1 MKRYPSAFAAI
12 AAASALALAGCSSS
26 GSDSADP
33 SGPVTLTVT
42 AWTLDKTPEFNALFD
57 AFEAAHPNIT
67 IEPVELLAGDD
78 YAEKVSTMLAGG
90 DTTDVL
96 TMKNVTDY
104 ARYANRGQLLDLT
117 DFVAELPTDKMAGL
131 EPFDIE
137 GKYAA
142 VPYRQDFWL
151 LFYNKGLFDAAGLP
165 YPDHVTWAEYSELA
179 KKLTSGTTADG
190 QKVYGTYHHIWRS
203 VVQATAAAQTGG
215 DQLSGDYGF
224 FADQYEL
231 ALDLQNAGAAL
242 DFGTANTQKINY
254 RSMFETGQT
263 AMLPMGSWY
272 IAGIKAAIEGGTS
285 SVDWGVAP
293 MPQIGSGGETV
304 TFGSPTAF
312 AINENA
318 ENVEAAKEFIRFASG
333 EEGAKAVAAVGAVPA
348 YSSDAVT
355 AAFTALPTDE
365 LSQTTFAEDKK
376 VVLEMPVSEV
386 SSDIDTIL
394 KEEHELVMSGQKS
407 VQDGIRDAGDR
418 VKNEVL

>member
-1 MKRYPSAFAAI
+1 MKRYPSALAAI
-12 AAASALALAGCSSS
+12 AAASAVALAGCSSPAS
-26 GSDSADP
+26 ETADP
-33 SGPVTLTVT
+33 SAPVTLTVS
-42 AWTLDKTPEFNALFD
+42 AWNLDKTPEFNALFE
-57 AFEAAHPNIT
+57 AFEAAHPNVT
-67 IEPVELLAGDD
+67 IQPVEILADD
-78 YAEKVSTMLAGG
+78 YPEKVATMLAGG

-96 TMKNVTDY
+96 TMKNVIDY

-117 DFVAELPTDKMAGL
+117 DFVGGLEKDKIAGL
-131 EPFDIE
+131 EPFDID

-142 VPYRQDFWL
+142 VPYRQDFWVL
-151 LFYNKGLFDAAGLP
+151 YYNKKLFDAAGQP
-165 YPDHVTWAEYSELA
+165 YPDHLTWAQYSELA
-179 KKLTSGTTADG
+179 KKLTSGTTPDG

-224 FADQYEL
+224 FSDQYAL

-242 DFGTANTQKINY
+242 DWGTAKTQKVNY

-263 AMLPMGSWY
+263 AMLPMGTWY

-285 SVDWGVAP
+285 SVEWGMAP
-293 MPQIGSGGETV
+293 MPQISSGGETA

-312 AINENA
+312 AVNEKA
-318 ENVEAAKEFIRFASG
+318 KNVEVAKEFIRFATG
-333 EEGAKAVAAVGAVPA
+333 EEGAKVLAGIGVVPA
-348 YSSDAVT
+348 YGSDAVT

-365 LSQTTFAEDKK
+365 LSRTTFTENKK

-386 SSDIDTIL
+386 TSDIDTIL
-394 KEEHELVMSGQKS
+394 EEEHELIMAGQKS
-407 VQDGIRDAGDR
+407 IADGIRDAGDR

>member
-1 MKRYPSAFAAI
+1 MKRYPSALAAI
-12 AAASALALAGCSSS
+12 AAASAVALAGCSSPA
-26 GSDSADP
+26 SDQADP
-33 SGPVTLTVT
+33 SGPVTLTVS
-42 AWTLDKTPEFNALFD
+42 AWNLDTTPEFRALFD
-57 AFEAAHPNIT
+57 AFEATHPNVT
-67 IEPVELLAGDD
+67 IQPVEILADD
-78 YAEKVSTMLAGG
+78 YPEKVATMLAGG

-104 ARYANRGQLLDLT
+104 ARYASRGQLLDLT
-117 DFVAELPTDKMAGL
+117 DFVAELPTDKIAGL
-131 EPFDIE
+131 DSFDID

-151 LFYNKGLFDAAGLP
+151 LYYNKGLFDAAGLP
-165 YPDHVTWAEYSELA
+165 HPDHLTWAQYSELA
-179 KKLTSGTTADG
+179 KKLTTGTTADG

-224 FADQYEL
+224 FKDQYEL

-263 AMLPMGSWY
+263 AMLPMGTWY
-272 IAGIKAAIEGGTS
+272 IASIKAAIEQGKS

-293 MPQIGSGGETV
+293 MPQISSGGETA

-312 AINENA
+312 AVNENA
-318 ENVEAAKEFIRFASG
+318 QNAEVAKEFIRFATG
-333 EEGAKAVAAVGAVPA
+333 EEGAKAIAAVGVVPA

-355 AAFTALPTDE
+355 AAFTALPDDE
-365 LSQTTFAEDKK
+365 LSMTAFTEKKK
-376 VVLEMPVSEV
+376 VMLEMPVSDV
-386 SSDIDTIL
+386 TSDIDTIL
-394 KEEHELVMSGQKS
+394 REEHELIMSGQKS
-407 VQDGIRDAGDR
+407 IDDGIRDAGDR

>member
-1 MKRYPSAFAAI
+1 MKRYPSALAAI
-12 AAASALALAGCSSS
+12 AAAATLAIAGCSSS
-26 GSDSADP
+26 ASDTADP
-33 SGPVTLTVT
+33 SGPVTLTVS
-42 AWTLDKTPEFNALFD
+42 AWNLDKTPEFNALFD
-57 AFEAAHPNIT
+57 AFEAAHPNVT
-67 IEPVELLAGDD
+67 IQPVEILADD
-78 YAEKVSTMLAGG
+78 YPEKVATMLAGG

-96 TMKNVTDY
+96 TMKNVIDY

-117 DFVAELPTDKMAGL
+117 DLVGELETDKIAGL
-131 EPFDIE
+131 EPFDID

-142 VPYRQDFWL
+142 VPYRQDFWVL
-151 LFYNKGLFDAAGLP
+151 YYNKALFDAAGLP
-165 YPDHVTWAEYSELA
+165 YPDHLTWAQYSELA
-179 KKLTSGTTADG
+179 KKLTNGTTPDG

-215 DQLSGDYGF
+215 DQLSGDYRF

-242 DFGTANTQKINY
+242 DWGTAKTQKVNY

-263 AMLPMGSWY
+263 AMMPMGTWY

-285 SVDWGVAP
+285 SVEWGMAP
-293 MPQIGSGGETV
+293 MPQISPGGQTA

-312 AINENA
+312 AVNEKSG
-318 ENVEAAKEFIRFASG
+318 NVEWAKEFIRFATG
-333 EEGAKAVAAVGAVPA
+333 EEGAKVLAGIGVVPA

-355 AAFTALPTDE
+355 AAFTALPSDE
-365 LSQTTFAEDKK
+365 LSRTTFTEDKK

-386 SSDIDTIL
+386 TSDIDTIL
-394 KEEHELVMSGQKS
+394 NEEHELIMAGQKS
-407 VQDGIRDAGDR
+407 IADGIRDAGER